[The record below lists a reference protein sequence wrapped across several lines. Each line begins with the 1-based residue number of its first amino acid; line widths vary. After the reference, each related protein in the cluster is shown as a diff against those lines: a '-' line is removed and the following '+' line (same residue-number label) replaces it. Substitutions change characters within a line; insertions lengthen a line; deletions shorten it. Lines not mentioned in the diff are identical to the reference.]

1 MCVFIRGEAGK
12 EVYTKGSNLRSS
24 ERSEHLFGIRPIK
37 VTGGGSGV
45 QAEGTEWEMFRGRR
59 KPGIF
64 REQKEGQN
72 GEQLLL
78 VGGEWG
84 EQ

>member
-24 ERSEHLFGIRPIK
+24 ERSGNLFGIRPIK
-37 VTGGGSGV
+37 VTGVGVGSR
-45 QAEGTEWEMFRGRR
+45 QRAQRGRR

-78 VGGEWG
+78 EGVDGVSNK
-84 EQ
+84 